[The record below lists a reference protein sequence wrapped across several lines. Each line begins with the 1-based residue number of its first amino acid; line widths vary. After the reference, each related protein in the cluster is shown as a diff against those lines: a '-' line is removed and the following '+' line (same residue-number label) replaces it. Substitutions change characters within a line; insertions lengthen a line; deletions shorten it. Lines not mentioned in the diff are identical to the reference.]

1 MFEEKCLKEEKIFSG
16 DFLTLKK
23 DTVELIDGQTATREI
38 IVNDDA
44 AAVVALD
51 EENNIVLVKQYRYA
65 LKREVLE
72 IPAGKVEKGEDF
84 LNAAKRELVEE
95 TGYESNN
102 WQSLDYFF
110 SALFSTQKT
119 HLFLALNCKKTKE
132 LNLDEGEFLT
142 VIKKPFKFALDEV
155 LNGKIKDSKTIV
167 AIFKANTLIN

>member
-84 LNAAKRELVEE
+84 LDAAKRELVEE

-110 SALFSTQKT
+110 FSAFFNSKNTSFFGIKLQKNKR
-119 HLFLALNCKKTKE
+119 A
-132 LNLDEGEFLT
+132 
-142 VIKKPFKFALDEV
+142 
-155 LNGKIKDSKTIV
+155 
-167 AIFKANTLIN
+167 